1 MRQAAAAPRREAAC
15 LIKVLNVISDTNIGG
30 AGRVLLNYL
39 GCSDRERFETHV
51 ALPRDS
57 LLAPPLREA
66 GAQVHEVA
74 GIADRSYDRA
84 DVKRLRELMGSLRPD
99 IVHTHGCLS
108 GRIAAKRCK
117 IPVVYSRHSA
127 FPVPAKL
134 RYPPGRWVNKLVNEH
149 YADRIIAVSPAA
161 AKNLTD
167 GGVSEKKITVMM
179 NGVAP
184 AVRRPKEETD
194 VLRARWGLEE
204 GDFVL
209 GILARLEDYKG
220 HMDILSAL
228 HTLREESRPVELL
241 IAGVGPYEGALRAE
255 TARLGLEDSVRFLG
269 FVSDVAPLLSV
280 LDLQLN
286 ASYGTE
292 TSSLSILEG
301 MSMGLPAVVSD
312 YGGNPWLIDDGED
325 GLLFPTR
332 DAQALARAVARLMD
346 APEELSQMGRRA
358 GEIYRARFT
367 GEIFAKKIEDIYLD
381 ILKGAKS

>member
-1 MRQAAAAPRREAAC
+1 M
-15 LIKVLNVISDTNIGG
+15 IKVLNVISDTNIGG

-84 DVKRLRELMGSLRPD
+84 DVKRLRKLMGSLRPD

-108 GRIAAKRCK
+108 GRIAAKRCR

-194 VLRARWGLEE
+194 
-204 GDFVL
+204 
-209 GILARLEDYKG
+209 
-220 HMDILSAL
+220 
-228 HTLREESRPVELL
+228 
-241 IAGVGPYEGALRAE
+241 ALRPHQ
-255 TARLGLEDSVRFLG
+255 
-269 FVSDVAPLLSV
+269 APLI
-280 LDLQLN
+280 N
-286 ASYGTE
+286 
-292 TSSLSILEG
+292 
-301 MSMGLPAVVSD
+301 
-312 YGGNPWLIDDGED
+312 
-325 GLLFPTR
+325 
-332 DAQALARAVARLMD
+332 
-346 APEELSQMGRRA
+346 
-358 GEIYRARFT
+358 
-367 GEIFAKKIEDIYLD
+367 
-381 ILKGAKS
+381 

>member
-1 MRQAAAAPRREAAC
+1 VIRVM
-15 LIKVLNVISDTNIGG
+15 NVISDTNIGG

-39 GCSDRERFETHV
+39 RYAGRERFETLV
-51 ALPRDS
+51 ALPRGS
-57 LLAPPLREA
+57 LLKAPLEEA
-66 GAQVHEVA
+66 GGRVLEVD
-74 GIADRSYDRA
+74 GIADRSFDRG
-84 DVKRLRELMGSLRPD
+84 DVKALRALIARERPD
-99 IVHTHGCLS
+99 LVHTHGCFS
-108 GRIAAKRCK
+108 GRVAARREGV
-117 IPVVYSRHSA
+117 PVIYSRHSA
-127 FPVPAKL
+127 FPVPARL

-167 GGVSEKKITVMM
+167 GGISPKRIAVMM

-184 AVRRPKEETD
+184 VVRRPQAEAEA
-194 VLRARWGLEE
+194 LRRQWDAAPE
-204 GDFVL
+204 DFVL

-220 HMDILSAL
+220 HMDILQAL
-228 HTLREESRPVELL
+228 AILRDEGRPVKLV
-241 IAGVGPYEGALRAE
+241 IAGVGPYEQKLREE
-255 TARLGLEDSVRFLG
+255 TARLGLEAQVRFLG
-269 FVSDVAPLLSV
+269 FVTDVAPLLSA

-332 DAQALARAVARLMD
+332 DAAALARAVARLMD
-346 APEELSQMGRRA
+346 APETLGRMGERA
-358 GEIYRARFT
+358 EEIFRQRFT
-367 GEIFAKKIEDIYLD
+367 GEIFAKNIENVYLD
-381 ILKGAKS
+381 TLKGAK

>member
-1 MRQAAAAPRREAAC
+1 MIQ
-15 LIKVLNVISDTNIGG
+15 VLNIISDTNIGG

-39 GCSDRERFETHV
+39 RYSDRTRFETLV
-51 ALPRDS
+51 ALPKGS
-57 LLAPPLREA
+57 LLVPPLEEA
-66 GAQVHEVA
+66 GARVLEVD
-74 GIADRSYDRA
+74 GIADRSYHRD
-84 DVKRLRELMGSLRPD
+84 DVRVLRTVIAQARPD
-99 IVHTHGCLS
+99 LVHTHGCLS
-108 GRIAAKRCK
+108 GRIAARREGV
-117 IPVVYSRHSA
+117 PVLYSRHSA
-127 FPVPAKL
+127 FPVPARL

-167 GGVSEKKITVMM
+167 GGISPKKITVMM

-184 AVRRPKEETD
+184 VSRLPHEEAD
-194 VLRARWGLEE
+194 ALRAQWGFRQE
-204 GDFVL
+204 DFLL

-220 HMDILSAL
+220 HMDILRAL
-228 HTLREESRPVELL
+228 HTLRGEGRAVGLL
-241 IAGVGPYEGALRAE
+241 IAGVGPYEETLRRE
-255 TARLGLEDSVRFLG
+255 TARLGLEDCVRFLG
-269 FVSDVAPLLSV
+269 FVTDVAPLLSA

-332 DAQALARAVARLMD
+332 DSAALARAVARLMD
-346 APEELSQMGRRA
+346 NREELARMGRRA
-358 GEIYRARFT
+358 VEIFQSRFT
-367 GEIFAKKIEDIYLD
+367 GEIFAGNIEGVYLD
-381 ILKGAKS
+381 VLKGAK

>member
-1 MRQAAAAPRREAAC
+1 MIR
-15 LIKVLNVISDTNIGG
+15 VLNIISDTNIGG

-39 GCSDRERFETHV
+39 RYSDRKRFETWV

-57 LLAPPLREA
+57 LLKPPLVEA
-66 GAQVHEVA
+66 GARVLEVD
-74 GIADRSYDRA
+74 GIADRSFHRG
-84 DVKRLRELMGSLRPD
+84 DVKTLKALIAQEKPD
-99 IVHTHGCLS
+99 LVHTHGCLS
-108 GRIAAKRCK
+108 GRIAAKGCK
-117 IPVVYSRHSA
+117 LPVVYSRHSA

-167 GGVSEKKITVMM
+167 GGISEKKITVMM

-184 AVRRPKEETD
+184 VARRSGEETD
-194 VLRARWGLEE
+194 ALRARWGLEK

-228 HTLREESRPVELL
+228 HSLREEGRPVKLL
-241 IAGVGPYEGALRAE
+241 IAGVGPYEEVLRSE

-312 YGGNPWLIDDGED
+312 YGGNPWLVDDGDD

-332 DAQALARAVARLMD
+332 DPAALARAVARLMD
-346 APEELSQMGRRA
+346 GRDELERMGRRA
-358 GEIYRARFT
+358 EEIYRARFT

-381 ILKGAKS
+381 ILKGEQ

>member
-1 MRQAAAAPRREAAC
+1 MIR
-15 LIKVLNVISDTNIGG
+15 VMNVISDTNIGG
-30 AGRVLLNYL
+30 AGRVILNYL
-39 GCSDRERFETHV
+39 RYSDQDRFRTCV
-51 ALPRDS
+51 ALPRGS
-57 LLAPPLREA
+57 LLKPPLEEA
-66 GAQVHEVA
+66 GAEVLEVE
-74 GIADRSYDRA
+74 GIADRSYHRQ
-84 DVKRLRELMGSLRPD
+84 DVKLLRALMGEVTPD
-99 IVHTHGCLS
+99 LVHTHGCLS
-108 GRIAAKRCK
+108 GRIAAKGCH

-167 GGVSEKKITVMM
+167 GGISAKKITVMM

-184 AVRRPKEETD
+184 VARSPKEETD
-194 VLRARWGLEE
+194 ALRVQWGIEE

-228 HTLREESRPVELL
+228 HTLRGEGRPVKLL
-241 IAGVGPYEGALRAE
+241 IAGVGPYEDALRREA
-255 TARLGLEDSVRFLG
+255 ARLELEDCVRFLG

-325 GLLFPTR
+325 GLIFPTR
-332 DAQALARAVARLMD
+332 DAAALAKAAARLMD
-346 APEELSQMGRRA
+346 SREELERMGRRA
-358 GEIYRARFT
+358 GEIYRSRFT
-367 GEIFAKKIEDIYLD
+367 GEIFARKIEDIYLD
-381 ILKGAKS
+381 ILKGAKSWNKRNFV